1 MSFLFFFF
9 TKMEKRRV
17 GLVPESVERIL
28 EEIAE
33 CRRVKGEYGTN
44 IVHTCIQMEK
54 MRLGETIPEMGTRG
68 DKGE

>member
-1 MSFLFFFF
+1 
-9 TKMEKRRV
+9 
-17 GLVPESVERIL
+17 LVPESVERIL